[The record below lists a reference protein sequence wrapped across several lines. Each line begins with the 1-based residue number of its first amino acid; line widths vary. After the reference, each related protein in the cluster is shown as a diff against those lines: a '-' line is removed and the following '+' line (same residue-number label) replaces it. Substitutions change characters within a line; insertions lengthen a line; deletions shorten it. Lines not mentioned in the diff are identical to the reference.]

1 MHHIFNKLRIGIYRY
16 VMFCIKCLG
25 YEGWAVSHCSC
36 ATTPIHQKP
45 PEPTEYHEGLRYR
58 CFSQHWLLCRTKTS
72 EYAIIFSSGRCSR
85 ILTICCTEQGATVT
99 FLLRNVSCFDKDE
112 TIHPYIVSG
121 HARLVQGDALKEAD
135 VQKAWAASAEGSE
148 HGIPNVVL
156 FSVGGTPK
164 FSITGGA
171 IIDPPDLCTRAMLA
185 LMPCFPKDASTQP
198 QPKLILISSTG
209 LSKSAHNALP
219 LAMKPMYAYLLR
231 SPHKDKLGMERVVHY
246 AAHGWVWPKED
257 GEPLVTILPPGW
269 KSKLDG
275 ERAEDGGF
283 LTDVVVVRPSMLT
296 DGDCKADKKGDKA
309 YRAEEKEVAS
319 GYTVSR
325 RDVAHFIVEKCLP
338 RWEKWNGKC
347 VRVAY

>member
-36 ATTPIHQKP
+36 TTTPIHQKP

-58 CFSQHWLLCRTKTS
+58 CFSQHWLLCRTKAS
-72 EYAIIFSSGRCSR
+72 EYVFTVNPRLHNG
-85 ILTICCTEQGATVT
+85 LTIWFLDQGATVT
-99 FLLRNVSCFDKDE
+99 FLLRNVACFDKDE
-112 TIHPYIVSG
+112 TIQPYIVSG

-148 HGIPNVVL
+148 HGIPDVVL

-164 FSITGGA
+164 FTITGGA

-185 LMPCFPKDASTQP
+185 LMPCFSKDASTQP

-338 RWEKWNGKC
+338 QWEKWNGKC